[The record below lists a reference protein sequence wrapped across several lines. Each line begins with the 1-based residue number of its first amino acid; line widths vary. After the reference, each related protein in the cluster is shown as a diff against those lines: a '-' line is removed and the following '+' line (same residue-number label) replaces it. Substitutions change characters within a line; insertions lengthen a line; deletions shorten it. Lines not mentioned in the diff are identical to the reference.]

1 MTPGSVLRRLGSI
14 RRGKAALAGRLRE
27 EAPLLQGGR
36 WVVESA
42 GHAHRAGDAAFPA
55 MHAPRPRSSSARA
68 LSILTRLMP
77 PALPILRAG
86 AGAGRTGSATTVVQ
100 TKAGGLI
107 LFDAGRGVVVH
118 RRRAN
123 LPVGYETHR
132 ELLQRHFPGPGWS
145 LDRDRRTL
153 TEDLAPGSV
162 LREQSPAVR
171 LAVAR
176 DMLTAS
182 AGAVAATRRG
192 TAADQV
198 EAAVRAVLADP
209 SVPTELAARVRTAAE
224 ELGAAA
230 RSWPLALS
238 HGDLTGLN
246 VMVTPT
252 GEWTVIDFE
261 DCAEL
266 PYFFDACSLLIRDEH
281 LLDAARE
288 GGFDTQLATLH
299 AAAGVRPTE
308 SSLEPQLLATALIA
322 ATRHAA
328 HHGGTLAFT
337 LGRLWPHRE
346 MATTS

>member
-14 RRGKAALAGRLRE
+14 RRGKAALAARLRE

-36 WVVESA
+36 WVIESA

-68 LSILTRLMP
+68 LGILTRLLP
-77 PALPILRAG
+77 PALPVLRT
-86 AGAGRTGSATTVVQ
+86 GAGRTGSATTVVQ

-107 LFDAGRGVVVH
+107 LFDASRGVVVH
-118 RRRAN
+118 RRRAV
-123 LPVGYETHR
+123 LPAGYETNR
-132 ELLQRHFPGPGWS
+132 ELLQRHLPGPGWS
-145 LDRDRRTL
+145 LDGDRRTL
-153 TEDLAPGSV
+153 TENLAPGSV

-171 LAVAR
+171 VDVAR
-176 DMLTAS
+176 DLLVAS
-182 AGAVAATRRG
+182 AGSVAATRRG

-198 EAAVRAVLADP
+198 QAAVRAVLADP
-209 SVPTELAARVRTAAE
+209 SVPTELAARVHAAAE

-246 VMVTPT
+246 VMVTST

-281 LLDAARE
+281 LLDAARG

-299 AAAGVRPTE
+299 AAAGVRTTE